1 MNLTDYS
8 NDCDLLFNSKEVFIS
23 AKTQFVTHTDILYF
37 EKYRKVSELPSLSQ
51 SSTRP
56 DILSLSRGQT
66 VFGSLEPSPR
76 ALLFPLGAWWDTIHF
91 TFTRKIRGFWR
102 L

>member
-1 MNLTDYS
+1 M
-8 NDCDLLFNSKEVFIS
+8 
-23 AKTQFVTHTDILYF
+23 

-66 VFGSLEPSPR
+66 VFGSLELSPQ
-76 ALLFPLGAWWDTIHF
+76 ALLFPLGGGIQSTLRLRVRSEAFGIFSAYRIDTEGRRSDDLAWSWVTAS
-91 TFTRKIRGFWR
+91 
-102 L
+102 LQP